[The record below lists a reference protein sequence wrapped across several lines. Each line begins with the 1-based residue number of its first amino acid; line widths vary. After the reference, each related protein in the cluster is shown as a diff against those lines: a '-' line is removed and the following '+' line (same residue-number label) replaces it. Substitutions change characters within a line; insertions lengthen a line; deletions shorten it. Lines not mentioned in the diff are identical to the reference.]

1 MNKAPKT
8 GARSKLVKKTGKTA
22 AVKKRS
28 KTLVAGKPL
37 SDAERLKLKL
47 DAVPLAEVEV
57 LAARAVRLIKA
68 SKKLSADEKAEKL
81 ARVARTLGNARNW
94 GALSKCGASMLKR
107 AHLPPQPF
115 DLEALKA
122 VRAA

>member
-8 GARSKLVKKTGKTA
+8 GARSKPVKKTGKTA

-28 KTLVAGKPL
+28 KTLAAGKPL
-37 SDAERLKLKL
+37 SDAERLKLSF
-47 DAVPLAEVEV
+47 VSVAEVEV

-68 SKKLSADEKAEKL
+68 SRKLSADEKAERL
-81 ARVARTLGNARNW
+81 EDVAGMLERAIGR
-94 GALSKCGASMLKR
+94 GGISKAGASMLAR
-107 AHLPPQPF
+107 RHLPPQPL